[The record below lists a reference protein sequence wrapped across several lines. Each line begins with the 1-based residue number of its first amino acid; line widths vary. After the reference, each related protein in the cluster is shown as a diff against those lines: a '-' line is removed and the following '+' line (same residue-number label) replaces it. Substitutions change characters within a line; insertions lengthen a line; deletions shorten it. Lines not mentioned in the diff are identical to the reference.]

1 MSSAPVP
8 TASWPRTAGSCSCHS
23 TAAPPSPTTPALR
36 LCTSWEKKRVLRDFQ
51 TTLSCKPDVVFGC
64 EDKLIVENPLR
75 LVVKAGAGVKLD
87 NLEEELSLFVLDYFL
102 RHGFGKSVFT

>member
-1 MSSAPVP
+1 MS
-8 TASWPRTAGSCSCHS
+8 
-23 TAAPPSPTTPALR
+23 
-36 LCTSWEKKRVLRDFQ
+36 KRP
-51 TTLSCKPDVVFGC
+51 LSKAELSPDVVFGC

-87 NLEEELSLFVLDYFL
+87 NLEEELSLFVLVYFL